1 MSKKRALGRGLDA
14 ILSSP
19 DTDITSSDISGNY
32 VVGAVAE
39 IELEKIEANPFQPR
53 SDFEEESL
61 EELALSIR
69 KQGIIQPVTVRKLGF
84 DKYQLIS
91 GERRY
96 RASKMAGQK
105 TIPAYIRVANDE
117 QMLEMALV
125 ENIQREN
132 LNAIEIGISYQRLI
146 DECKI
151 TQEQLSKRIGKNRS
165 TITNYIRLLK
175 LPAEVQIALSSNQIT
190 MGHARTLINVE
201 NTSTQLRILAKIIE
215 NNLSV
220 REVEKLVKD
229 LLNPL
234 GKISVVTTTEM
245 PEYAKEYMTR
255 ISKALNSNV
264 QVKINKDG
272 KGKLLIDFSSEE
284 ALYNI
289 MLFMEKNNA

>member
-234 GKISVVTTTEM
+234 GKISVVTTTEI
-245 PEYAKEYMTR
+245 PEYVKEYMTR
-255 ISKALNSNV
+255 ISNALNSNV

-284 ALYNI
+284 ALHDI